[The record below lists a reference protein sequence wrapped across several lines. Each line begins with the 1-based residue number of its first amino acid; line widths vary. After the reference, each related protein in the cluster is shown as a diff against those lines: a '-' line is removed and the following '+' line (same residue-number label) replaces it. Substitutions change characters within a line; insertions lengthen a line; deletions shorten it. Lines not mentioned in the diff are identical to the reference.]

1 MEHDQGNTRRAAKA
15 ETSRKLLASAR
26 NHFFTFGYAAAS
38 MNAIC
43 RDAGVTRGA
52 LYHNYGSKVA
62 LFEAV
67 VRQIDAE
74 IGDRI
79 LASVPEET
87 VTLDGFVRACLTYL
101 QAAIDPEIQ
110 KIMFQDAPAVLGQ
123 RLRDLDAEGS
133 IGPLQ
138 EALQSLMDDGVFV
151 RAAAAPLARMLNGA
165 MVEAALFIADHADG
179 ESALAQAS
187 DVLRQLVDGLKR
199 R

>member
-15 ETSRKLLASAR
+15 ETSRRLLASAR

-38 MNAIC
+38 MTAIC

-52 LYHNYGSKVA
+52 LYHNYGSKAA

-101 QAAIDPEIQ
+101 QTAIDPEIQ
-110 KIMFQDAPAVLGQ
+110 KIVFQDAPAVLGQ

-151 RAAAAPLARMLNGA
+151 RTAAAPLARMLNGA

-187 DVLRQLVDGLKR
+187 DVLRQLVDGLR
-199 R
+199 RR